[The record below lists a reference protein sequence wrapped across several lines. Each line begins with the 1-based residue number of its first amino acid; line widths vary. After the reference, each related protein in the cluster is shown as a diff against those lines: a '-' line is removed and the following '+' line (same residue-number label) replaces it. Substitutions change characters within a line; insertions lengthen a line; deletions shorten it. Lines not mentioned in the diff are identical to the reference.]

1 MRVAEAMST
10 SKWWSYLVLTFKQ
23 GEWENEW
30 AQAKA
35 AVICW
40 AKLRKR
46 AIRAFGEIKYVQTW
60 ERHKKR
66 GFHANLAVSNRE
78 VFREVACLEK
88 PHKWQWLREN
98 AEQCGFGYVCWAE
111 PLRADNDSLAGYLTK
126 LSREL
131 TGAGPKNQVPTQA
144 PPHFRRLRAS
154 RGLLPPC
161 HKSDYTGRLIQ
172 APIQSFN
179 EGTSPQKGRF
189 KTDLFKPPC
198 GGTLP
203 SELDRVAVARI

>member
-88 PHKWQWLREN
+88 PDKWQWLREN

-144 PPHFRRLRAS
+144 PPPLPAPEGQQGPFTTMPQIRL
-154 RGLLPPC
+154 
-161 HKSDYTGRLIQ
+161 HWTSDPSPDTIVH
-172 APIQSFN
+172 